1 MLEINRLKLAGS
13 TEKLT
18 SGYQINRAADDAAGL
33 SISEKMRKKIRGLER
48 GMENIQDGISLCQ
61 VADGALNEVADML
74 QRVRELSIQAYNGTN
89 SKSDRHMI
97 QDEVSQCIN
106 ELDRVF
112 ETTKFNEIY
121 IFHNG
126 CRVQGETF
134 HPESHIVEDHA
145 YALKDMPSWL
155 KINDSVV
162 APGDHP
168 QIEVHSN
175 YLTGQT
181 QDLNGIMKHDFEYKS
196 KDGKKQYAKLYFGN
210 DHGTTADGYRWAGDF
225 IKNTTTQAYQELMQS
240 GNAFY
245 DYISQHLDGSGN
257 YTGWTPRLTDNVS
270 AKLDFSGLTT
280 GITNASQLY
289 DKLCELVGVELEFPC
304 GSCPLVEAVR
314 FSGEY
319 IGIRELKFHD
329 VNDYMAKT
337 EINLSEKAFRW
348 DNKDY
353 DGYFN
358 AITDVMA
365 MDDADPDKSAKT
377 GSLARAIA
385 EDLAQSV
392 YNGLNSVMTRHFDR
406 VIQDSTDPYSV
417 YIYDYRDVDA
427 ISPGSSISQDI
438 WTYSSVEFDYDKKV
452 DDGYYSHYDYWD
464 SNQIWIQASD
474 EVGDGIPIYSHH
486 LSAEVL
492 KLKDYRIDTYAAQV
506 TWEDEDAYQK
516 RLQNWLAKI
525 PEPRAEKY
533 KVKYNVM
540 TNYKPPVYEIRVG
553 YKDGELKKEMNLI
566 TPATF
571 DMKEEEREF
580 IRYIYDESKAGPRP
594 TRNCTVREVYAPSD
608 LSLVDDA
615 IAEVMKVRSY
625 YGAVQNRLEH
635 TYKNNYNADE
645 NITHAESRIRDTDM
659 AKEMVRNSLL
669 NILQQAGL
677 SILSQANQ
685 KNQGVNMLLS

>member
-89 SKSDRHMI
+89 SKNDRHMI

-126 CRVQGETF
+126 CRVEGETF
-134 HPESHIVEDHA
+134 HPETYFERVEGRVYRDIPA
-145 YALKDMPSWL
+145 WL
-155 KINDSVV
+155 KINDRVV
-162 APGDHP
+162 APGIP
-168 QIEVHSN
+168 PKIEVHPN
-175 YLTGQT
+175 YLTTQT
-181 QDLNGIMKHDFEYKS
+181 QDLNGVMKRDLEYM
-196 KDGKKQYAKLYFGN
+196 DDNGKKQYVKLYFGKN
-210 DHGTTADGYRWAGDF
+210 QGTTADGYRWAGDF
-225 IKNTTTQAYQELMQS
+225 IKNDTATTAYQKLYQP

-245 DYISQHLDGSGN
+245 DYISQHLDANGN
-257 YTGWTPRLTDNVS
+257 YMGWTPRLTDNVS
-270 AKLDFSGLTT
+270 AKLDFSELAGVTD
-280 GITNASQLY
+280 ASELY
-289 DKLCELVGVELEFPC
+289 NKLSELVGTEVRFPC
-304 GSCPLVEAVR
+304 GSCYRWEAVR
-314 FSGEY
+314 FSGEFDGVY
-319 IGIRELKFHD
+319 NLKFHD
-329 VNDYMAKT
+329 VGQYVGKT
-337 EINLSEKAFRW
+337 EINLSEKAFHW

-353 DGYFN
+353 SGYFE
-358 AITDVMA
+358 AIKEVRS

-377 GSLARAIA
+377 T
-385 EDLAQSV
+385 DLAQAIAADLREST
-392 YNGLNSVMTRHFDR
+392 YDGLKKAMTNHFDR
-406 VIQDSTDPYSV
+406 VIKDPAEQYSV

-427 ISPGSSISQDI
+427 VSPGGTISQDI
-438 WTYSSVEFDYDKKV
+438 RTYSNIGFEYDKEIKG
-452 DDGYYSHYDYWD
+452 GYYTHYDYWD

-492 KLKDYRIDTYAAQV
+492 KLQDYRIDTYASEV
-506 TWEDEDAYQK
+506 IWEDEEAYQK
-516 RLQNWLAKI
+516 RLMEWVAKQ
-525 PEPRAEKY
+525 PEPKIEKY
-533 KVKYNVM
+533 TGKV
-540 TNYKPPVYEIRVG
+540 TIATT
-553 YKDGELKKEMNLI
+553 I
-566 TPATF
+566 TPAEYRDYYDEYGEAKREMT
-571 DMKEEEREF
+571 KPAVVETREEEREF
-580 IRYIYDESKAGPRP
+580 IRYIYGENTAGPRP

-615 IAEVMKVRSY
+615 IAKVMKVRSY

-645 NITHAESRIRDTDM
+645 NLTYAESQIRDTDM